1 MARTHLEKLYF
12 KATTTFDRSEMIL
25 AKIIEEQ
32 KGDPNDKKY
41 AKMRKK
47 RLAHQE
53 KYIEFKKLHDPEHKG
68 ITTEKTRSAEYTGY
82 TGFQKRHGLDVGLT
96 SPSYDWSGKL

>member
-1 MARTHLEKLYF
+1 MPRTHLEKRYF
-12 KATTTFDRSEMIL
+12 KATTAFDKSEMIL

-41 AKMRKK
+41 AEMRKK
-47 RLAHQE
+47 RVEHQE
-53 KYIEFKKLHDPEHKG
+53 KYIEFKKLHNPEHKG
-68 ITTEKTRSAEYTGY
+68 ITTEKTRSSGY
-82 TGFQKRHGLDVGLT
+82 SGYRKRYGLDDGLT

>member
-1 MARTHLEKLYF
+1 MTRTHLEKRYF
-12 KATTTFDRSEMIL
+12 KATTAFDKSEMIL

-41 AKMRKK
+41 EKMRKK

-68 ITTEKTRSAEYTGY
+68 ITTENSRSAGYTGY
-82 TGFQKRHGLDVGLT
+82 RKRHGLDDGLNGLT